1 MNSRQLLY
9 AIGGID
15 EKFIVSA
22 EKRLKDNKEDKKRV
36 FNIIKSVA
44 AAVFAVAVIGA
55 VWVISYKN
63 VITKISP
70 ADTAAGNQTD
80 PDPAA
85 ALSIAAAAEI
95 CLSERSDD
103 NRVFYARDKTSIY
116 RDDLRHIYFCMRV
129 GTDYV
134 MQAME
139 YGRDYPAGPDG
150 CEISGYQFY
159 YPYGYGLMYIDHI
172 DGGEY
177 YIWDA
182 YNNRK
187 LISDDELK
195 EIYDAY
201 NEFLNVYFKNDETD
215 NGAETSV
222 IIPDDYGLIFDDTE
236 KITDKEKAATLK
248 SIFDDFLNKGI
259 NPGYNIK
266 ICVKLSDD
274 KYAARLNNV
283 NRIYPEPQDYDTAG
297 GYPILVYDYGMGVPD
312 EKIIVVSGDDIYY
325 GAETAYNEG
334 VINDEEAEN
343 IYREC
348 LMHNSSVYYRE
359 NTSLLR
365 RSIVEFLNGGTEADK
380 KTGTGSKITY
390 YKYIDIPFC
399 LKLDDEKYALLYH
412 IEGEPTAEFI
422 SEEANIKGYKFIYRD
437 GYELMIWNNY
447 MIQGASSASL
457 SDDEVARLYEVYN
470 RYINQ

>member
-1 MNSRQLLY
+1 MH
-9 AIGGID
+9 IGGGYA
-15 EKFIVSA
+15 VV
-22 EKRLKDNKEDKKRV
+22 ED
-36 FNIIKSVA
+36 A
-44 AAVFAVAVIGA
+44 
-55 VWVISYKN
+55 Y
-63 VITKISP
+63 
-70 ADTAAGNQTD
+70 
-80 PDPAA
+80 
-85 ALSIAAAAEI
+85 
-95 CLSERSDD
+95 
-103 NRVFYARDKTSIY
+103 DK
-116 RDDLRHIYFCMRV
+116 C
-129 GTDYV
+129 
-134 MQAME
+134 
-139 YGRDYPAGPDG
+139 YPAGPDG
-150 CEISGYQFY
+150 QDIGIYHFY
-159 YPYGYGLMYIDHI
+159 YPAGLPLLYVNNDTDEDYHLSQ
-172 DGGEY
+172 
-177 YIWDA
+177 A
-182 YNNRK
+182 YENK
-187 LISDDELK
+187 LINDIELQKIYYTYSRFLYEFYAK
-195 EIYDAY
+195 ET
-201 NEFLNVYFKNDETD
+201 ENDNSPVTIE
-215 NGAETSV
+215 
-222 IIPDDYGLIFDDTE
+222 IIPDDFILIFDEIE
-236 KITDKEKAATLK
+236 KITDKDKAAELRD
-248 SIFDDFLNKGI
+248 IFDGYLNKGI
-259 NPGYNIK
+259 NPDLKIK
-266 ICVKLSDD
+266 ICVKLSDN
-274 KYAARLNNV
+274 KYAARLDNILRV
-283 NRIYPEPQDYDTAG
+283 TAANRFTNYDNAG